1 MTEKNRPLAYEIF
14 REFLTRVVSANE
26 AVELELPHIVVCTDP
41 CSGMRTYA
49 GPFPDA
55 VAALSYLETD
65 GATED
70 LASDGLPL
78 HYSVAALYPPGN
90 PL

>member
-1 MTEKNRPLAYEIF
+1 MTENNRPLAFEIV
-14 REFLTRVVSANE
+14 REFLSQVVSSNE
-26 AVELELPHIVVCTDP
+26 AVELDLPHIVVCTDP

-55 VAALSYLETD
+55 VAALTYLETD
-65 GATED
+65 ASTEEP
-70 LASDGLPL
+70 ASDGLAL

-90 PL
+90 SE